1 MNSIT
6 CNVGKMEKIKKGLTK
21 ICHRFFTNLS
31 NPTRLAALELLI
43 AKPMSVNQLATA
55 LGQEQSMISHNLKPL
70 LQCNVIAIQKQGK
83 NHIYTAN
90 QETLQPIF
98 AAIEK
103 HAQKF
108 CPTGGKC
115 LREERP

>member
-1 MNSIT
+1 M
-6 CNVGKMEKIKKGLTK
+6 KKGLTQ
-21 ICHRFFTNLS
+21 ICYKFFTNLS
-31 NPTRLAALELLI
+31 NPTRLAALEQLME
-43 AKPMSVNQLATA
+43 KPMNVTELATI

-70 LQCNVIAIQKQGK
+70 LQCKVITIQKQGK

-98 AAIEK
+98 AAIEN

-115 LREERP
+115 LREEKP